1 MSHASELSFFT
12 DSMYS
17 SFVYRDIITY
27 FFIVSPMVS
36 ALGLEISPKQV
47 QRGSEGCILWRHSR
61 KRSRLVLPLL
71 KREVHRQQECQRGLG
86 RNHVAPYAGLLL
98 QCRTSPSSFLRGL
111 SAPGIPCSPLAAPSK
126 EWLLASRHRQ
136 TSLTWSPILQT
147 LCPPAPTLKSG
158 VVQTRLSSIGMA
170 NT

>member
-17 SFVYRDIITY
+17 SFVHRDMITH

-47 QRGSEGCILWRHSR
+47 QRGSEVCILWRHSR
-61 KRSRLVLPLL
+61 KRSKLVLPLL
-71 KREVHRQQECQRGLG
+71 KREVRRQQECQRALG
-86 RNHVAPYAGLLL
+86 RSHVEPYVGLLR
-98 QCRTSPSSFLRGL
+98 QCRTSPSWFLRGL
-111 SAPGIPCSPLAAPSK
+111 SAPGIPCSSPAAPSK
-126 EWLLASRHRQ
+126 EWLPASTHHQ
-136 TSLTWSPILQT
+136 NSPSWTPILQT
-147 LCPPAPTLKSG
+147 PCPPVPTLRSG
-158 VVQTRLSSIGMA
+158 VVQTRLSSIGMV